1 MYLPGIHHGNCA
13 TIAIDSDPIYTDWR
27 LTDRPRK
34 ACFCGARISRRALT
48 ALAAVPRH
56 FGRIDTKQTD
66 AFAAASDG
74 VTIAR
79 GAVGDSSENE
89 RRSEEHTSELQ
100 SLMRISYAVF
110 CLKKK
115 KKQHDI
121 TIRNIQLKNRKSQK
135 DIDKTY
141 KTQ

>member
-1 MYLPGIHHGNCA
+1 MRISDWSSDVCSSDLTGDIDLPGIHHGNCA

-66 AFAAASDG
+66 AFAAASD
-74 VTIAR
+74 
-79 GAVGDSSENE
+79 
-89 RRSEEHTSELQ
+89 RSEEHTSELQ

-115 KKQHDI
+115 KI
-121 TIRNIQLKNRKSQK
+121 
-135 DIDKTY
+135 
-141 KTQ
+141 